1 MNYTRY
7 LCVCVC
13 MVCKNKL
20 SWVFCGLQIETLN
33 SQMIIWKYQL
43 FSLHLHIENLH
54 FQLH

>member
-1 MNYTRY
+1 MNYTRH

-20 SWVFCGLQIETLN
+20 SRVLCGLQIETLN